1 MTDHHCLYEALLC
14 PICGES
20 VEITGSSAICRGARR
35 HCFDFSKSGYLNLT
49 AGHGG
54 KGDLKEATDAR
65 NRFLTKGYY
74 ALLSDRVAEFAKELA
89 PKMILDAGC
98 GEGYYT
104 NRLSTIAQAFGVDL
118 SKSGIDLA
126 AKVAKRKDLPALYA
140 VASLFTLPVADASFD
155 LVVNLF
161 APCAEE
167 EFCRVLAPGGHLL
180 VVGAGENH
188 LMGLKKA
195 LYDNPRINPGREDL
209 PTTMELVQKETL
221 TENIRVAKEDIED
234 LFAMTPYY
242 FRTSREDHDKL
253 FGLEHLDTEIAF
265 DLFLYRKN

>member
-1 MTDHHCLYEALLC
+1 MIDQSALFERLRC
-14 PICGES
+14 PVCGETIE
-20 VEITGSSAICRGARR
+20 VTGPSAICRGARR
-35 HCFDFSKSGYLNLT
+35 HCFDFAKSGYLNLT

-65 NRFLTKGYY
+65 HRFLGKGYY
-74 ALLSDRVAEFAKELA
+74 ALLSDRLAEISAELS
-89 PKMILDAGC
+89 PKAILDAGC

-104 NRLSTIAQAFGVDL
+104 RRMSNVAPAFGVDL

-126 AKVAKRKDLPALYA
+126 AKDAKRESLPALYA

-155 LVVNLF
+155 LVTNLF

-167 EFCRVLAPGGHLL
+167 EFCRVLAPGGTLL
-180 VVGAGENH
+180 VVGAGERH
-188 LMGLKKA
+188 LIGLKKA
-195 LYDNPRINPGREDL
+195 LYDEPRLNPGREDL
-209 PTTMELVQKETL
+209 PKKMRLVAKETISK
-221 TENIRVAKEDIED
+221 TICVAKEDLYD

-242 FRTSREDHDKL
+242 FRTSQRDKEKL
-253 FGLEHLDTEIAF
+253 SALDSLETEIAF

>member
-1 MTDHHCLYEALLC
+1 MTDKKALYEALRC
-14 PICGES
+14 PNCGA
-20 VEITGSSAICRGARR
+20 EIERNGPSAICRGARR

-65 NRFLTKGYY
+65 NRFLGKGYY
-74 ALLSDRVAEFAKELA
+74 RLLADRVAELAKELS

-104 NRLSTIAQAFGVDL
+104 GRLSQVAPTFGADL

-126 AKVAKRKDLPALYA
+126 AKHAKREDLPALYA
-140 VASLFTLPVADASFD
+140 VASLFALPVADSSFD

-161 APCAEE
+161 APCAES
-167 EFCRVLAPGGHLL
+167 EFCRALTQNGHLL
-180 VVGAGENH
+180 VVGAGKEH
-188 LMGLKKA
+188 LMGLKTV
-195 LYDNPRINPGREDL
+195 LYDTPRENPGREDL
-209 PTTMELVQKETL
+209 PTSMTLVKKETL
-221 TENIRVAKEDIED
+221 TDRIRVAKEDIED

-242 FRTSREDHDKL
+242 FRTSREDHEKL
-253 FGLEHLDTEIAF
+253 SGLEHLDTEIAF